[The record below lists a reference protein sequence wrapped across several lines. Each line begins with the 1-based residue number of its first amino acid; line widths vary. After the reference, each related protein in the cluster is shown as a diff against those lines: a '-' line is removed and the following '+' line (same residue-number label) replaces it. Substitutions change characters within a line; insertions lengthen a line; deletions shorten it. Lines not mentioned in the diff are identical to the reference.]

1 MKNAEALTFFYNMSH
16 SKDCNPQSVKLA
28 HNTDYTDIDAEFVL
42 QYADKNTS
50 ILDIGSGTGLI
61 INKIYDKVKSI
72 ECVEPYAE
80 FTKFIAK
87 SDNITII
94 NEDAFKYNTTKNFDL
109 VSLFGFIQYMS
120 EEEALFIYIK
130 CYKWLKQNGKIIV
143 KNQFA
148 VAEDVNVSGYSEEQK
163 TEYYAQYR
171 NIDKE
176 VNMLKQTG
184 FKNPKVTDIYP
195 PKANRWNNTH
205 FYAIVAEKE

>member
-1 MKNAEALTFFYNMSH
+1 MKNAEALNFFYNMAH

-28 HNTDYTDIDAEFVL
+28 HNTDYTDIDVEFVL

-50 ILDIGSGTGLI
+50 ILDIGSGIGLI

-72 ECVEPYAE
+72 ECVEPYTE
-80 FTKFIAK
+80 FTKFI
-87 SDNITII
+87 
-94 NEDAFKYNTTKNFDL
+94 TKNKNIFEYQPDKL
-109 VSLFGFIQYMS
+109 FNVITMFGFMQYMS
-120 EEEALFIYIK
+120 EEEALLIYK
-130 CYKWLKQNGKIIV
+130 KYYDWLEKNGKIIV

-184 FKNPKVTDIYP
+184 FKNSKVTDIYP
-195 PKANRWNNTH
+195 PEANRWNNTH